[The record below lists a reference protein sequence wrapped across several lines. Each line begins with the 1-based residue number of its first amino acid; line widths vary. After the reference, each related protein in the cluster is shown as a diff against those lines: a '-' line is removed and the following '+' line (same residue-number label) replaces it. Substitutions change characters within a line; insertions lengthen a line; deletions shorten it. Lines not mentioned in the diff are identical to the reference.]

1 MNQTYG
7 IHFCLKQNYEL
18 TPLIKIE
25 NFNSE
30 TINKK
35 FIITEY
41 ITVF

>member
-1 MNQTYG
+1 MNQTNR
-7 IHFCLKQNYEL
+7 ILFSLKQNYEL

-25 NFNSE
+25 NFNIKI
-30 TINKK
+30 INMN